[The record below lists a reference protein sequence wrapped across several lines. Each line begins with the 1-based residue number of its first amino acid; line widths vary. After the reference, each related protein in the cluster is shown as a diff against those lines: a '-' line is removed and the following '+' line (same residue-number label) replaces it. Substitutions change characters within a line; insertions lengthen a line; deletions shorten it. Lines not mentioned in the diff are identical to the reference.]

1 MVAVANQE
9 ERPNTSP
16 GTRACQEN
24 ETTPV
29 GYPESNQTQHLPN
42 GPAKVKVNAKKTS
55 KNRANSAQTLP
66 PREHEPNPISPSN
79 WQQQSAIFS
88 ATVSTSVRPSPF
100 WFQEFPH
107 NASHCW
113 RTCRMCMSKS
123 KGSSIYLNIAIQFS
137 FNCVVGL
144 SACPSVTS
152 ISTST
157 DQKVGKLV
165 QANQT
170 KKIRRVRH
178 IT

>member
-29 GYPESNQTQHLPN
+29 GYPESSQTQHLPN
-42 GPAKVKVNAKKTS
+42 GPAKVKVNAKKNKKTW
-55 KNRANSAQTLP
+55 QTVHKHFP
-66 PREHEPNPISPSN
+66 ENMNPIPSAHPTGN
-79 WQQQSAIFS
+79 SKARIFS
-88 ATVSTSVRPSPF
+88 ATVSMSVRPSPF
-100 WFQEFPH
+100 WFQDFPH

-113 RTCRMCMSKS
+113 RTCRMCIS
-123 KGSSIYLNIAIQFS
+123 KGSSIYLNIAKQFS

-170 KKIRRVRH
+170 KKIRCARH